1 MSQAIKNYDKEA
13 IKKADSAHHF
23 HPFTDSKGLD
33 DEGGAR
39 IIVRGDGCYLYDI
52 DGEKILDGMAGL
64 WCTNIGYGRAELGD
78 LAAEQMKEL
87 AYYNTFFKTTTAP
100 AALLAEKVASL
111 LPDNMNHVFFANSG
125 SEANDT
131 NLRLARTY
139 WQHVG
144 QPTKKIIISRHNAY
158 HGSTVAGASLGGMSG
173 MHKQAG
179 LEISGI
185 EHVMQPYWYGE
196 GGDMSEDDFGIHAA
210 REVEKKILEV
220 GADNVAAFIGE
231 PIQGAGG
238 VIVPPKT
245 YWPEINRICKEYNIL
260 LICDEVICG
269 FGRTGNWFG
278 YQTFGIEPDILTMA
292 KGLSSGYL
300 PISASGV
307 SDRVWDAFYAAGDDF
322 NHGYTYS
329 GHPVASVVA
338 LRNIEIMEEEK
349 LIEKVQE
356 ETGPYLAKR
365 LAELNDHPIVGETR
379 CVGLVCA
386 IELTND
392 KEKRTRF
399 PNEGRAGGICRDNF
413 FKRNVIMRA
422 CGDVMVSSPPLI
434 ATKEDID
441 LLIDTARECLDAT
454 AKELGVM

>member
-1 MSQAIKNYDKEA
+1 MNKIRNYDKAA
-13 IKKADSAHHF
+13 IKKADSDHHF

-33 DEGGAR
+33 NDGGAR
-39 IIVRGDGCYLYDI
+39 VIVRGEGCYLYDI

-64 WCTNIGYGRAELGD
+64 WCTNIGYGRDELAD

-100 AALLAEKVASL
+100 AALLAEKLCSL
-111 LPDNMNHVFFANSG
+111 LPDNFNHVFFSNSG

-144 QPTKKIIISRHNAY
+144 KPSKKIIISRTNAY

-179 LEISGI
+179 LEIGGI
-185 EHVMQPYWYGE
+185 EHVMQPYWWGE
-196 GGDMSEDDFGIHAA
+196 GGDMSEDEFGLHAA
-210 REVEKKILEV
+210 KEVEKKILEV

-231 PIQGAGG
+231 PFQGAGG
-238 VIVPPKT
+238 VIIPPKT
-245 YWPEINRICKEYNIL
+245 YWPEINRICKEHDIL
-260 LICDEVICG
+260 LICDEVIAG

-278 YQTFGIEPDILTMA
+278 LETFGIEPDLMTMA

-300 PISASGV
+300 PISATGV
-307 SDRVWDAFYAAGDDF
+307 SDRVWEAFYKAGDDF

-338 LRNIEIMEEEK
+338 MRNLEIIEEEG
-349 LIEKVQE
+349 LVEKVKN

-365 LAELNDHPIVGETR
+365 LEELKDHPIVGEVR
-379 CVGLVCA
+379 SVGLVCA

-392 KEKRTRF
+392 KEARTRF
-399 PNEGRAGGICRDNF
+399 PNEGRAGTVCRDHF

-422 CGDVMVSSPPLI
+422 CGDVMVASPPLI
-434 ATKEDID
+434 ATKEEID

-454 AKELGVM
+454 AKDLGVM